1 MRDDVDDEKYRIK
14 EIPHRFEV
22 DKAIQDNGN
31 KDLINRTLNHTRMKS
46 EVVSEGYNE

>member
-1 MRDDVDDEKYRIK
+1 MRDDEYEKYRIK

-31 KDLINRTLNHTRMKS
+31 KISLIVLLIIP
-46 EVVSEGYNE
+46 NEIRSSVRRLQ